1 MRRRAVLALLA
12 VAAAWPCVA
21 QARPPGKV
29 YRIAIVHPSNPIAL
43 LSETGGLAPWRAL
56 FEELRRL
63 GYEEGQNL
71 VVERYSGEG
80 RTERYAELAKA
91 VVRSAPDL
99 IFVLSFRMVQHLKE
113 AEGTVPIV
121 AYTLDPVAF
130 GFATSLA
137 RPGGNITGVDPGA
150 GVQLWDK
157 LLELLREVVQT
168 VSRVGFL
175 TPRAA
180 WDGKA
185 GAALRAA
192 ADRTGISLHGDILT
206 EPLEEAAYRRAFAT
220 ATGRVDALIVGDE
233 PENYTYRRLIV
244 ELAERSRLP
253 TVYPNRLFA
262 EAGGL
267 LTYGINHADMYRIV
281 ASQIDRVLKGA
292 KPAEMPFYQATKFEL
307 VINLKTAKALN
318 LTIPPTL
325 LARADEVIE

>member
-1 MRRRAVLALLA
+1 MSTSPGGGKAGIASIAGPPAREMLMRRREVVAALLA

-21 QARPPGKV
+21 QARPPEKV
-29 YRIAIVHPSNPIAL
+29 YRIAILHPSNPIAL
-43 LSETGGLAPWRAL
+43 LSETGGLAAWRAL

-71 VVERYSGEG
+71 VVERYSGGG

-91 VVRSAPDL
+91 VVRSAPDR

-113 AEGTVPIV
+113 AGETVPIV

-192 ADRTGISLHGDILT
+192 AQRTGIPIHGDILT
-206 EPLEEAAYRRAFAT
+206 EPLEAAAYRRAFAT

-233 PENYTYRRLIV
+233 PENYTHRRLIV
-244 ELAERSRLP
+244 ELAERAPAADSVLQSSVCRGRRPPDLWDQSRRYVP
-253 TVYPNRLFA
+253 NCEPNRP
-262 EAGGL
+262 GL
-267 LTYGINHADMYRIV
+267 ERC
-281 ASQIDRVLKGA
+281 
-292 KPAEMPFYQATKFEL
+292 
-307 VINLKTAKALN
+307 
-318 LTIPPTL
+318 
-325 LARADEVIE
+325 